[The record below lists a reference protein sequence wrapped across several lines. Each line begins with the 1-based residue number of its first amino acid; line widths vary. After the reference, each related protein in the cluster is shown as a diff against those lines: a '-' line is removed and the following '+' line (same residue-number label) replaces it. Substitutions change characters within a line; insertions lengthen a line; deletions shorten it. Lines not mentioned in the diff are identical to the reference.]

1 MKPIQ
6 WRRSRIGKY
15 LRHLPRPKHIRGTLV
30 HRLFGERLFDSGLW
44 HPTRTR
50 FAAGM
55 AVGAFFSMMPPLP
68 IQMIGAAV
76 MACITRVNV
85 PAALAGTWIS
95 NPFTFVF
102 CAYWQYRIGCF
113 LLGREPGD
121 LRMEHLKDTLAS
133 APLPYFAGILPS
145 AILMAVVAYP
155 LTLFAWDWVTG
166 RIEASK
172 KRRRAAAA
180 REALHHA
187 LPAAIREK
195 ETGSAGPGA
204 PR

>member
-1 MKPIQ
+1 MKPIH

-15 LRHLPRPKHIRGTLV
+15 LRHLPRPKHIRGTIV

-44 HPTRTR
+44 HPSRTR

-68 IQMIGAAV
+68 IQMLGAAV
-76 MACITRVNV
+76 IALITRVNV

-95 NPFTFVF
+95 NPFTFVV
-102 CAYWQYRIGCF
+102 CAYWQYRLGCF

-121 LRMEHLKDTLAS
+121 LTKEHLKDTLTS
-133 APLPYFAGILPS
+133 APLPYFVGILPS

-155 LTLFAWDWVTG
+155 VTLFSWDWITA
-166 RIEASK
+166 RLEASK

-180 REALHHA
+180 REALHDA
-187 LPAAIREK
+187 LPAAMREK
-195 ETGSAGPGA
+195 
-204 PR
+204 